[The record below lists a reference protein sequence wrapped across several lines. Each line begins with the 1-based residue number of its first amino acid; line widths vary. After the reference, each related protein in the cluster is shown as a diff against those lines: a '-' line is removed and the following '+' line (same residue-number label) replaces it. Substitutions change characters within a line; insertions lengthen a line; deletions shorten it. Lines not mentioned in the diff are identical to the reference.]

1 LPKNK
6 IQLQPSIEEEP
17 IPKQQKHSN
26 FLIQQVVI
34 IINKRI
40 RNMEKT
46 YIEKL
51 TNLVYNYM
59 EEIEIPM

>member
-6 IQLQPSIEEEP
+6 IQLQPSIEEQP
-17 IPKQQKHSN
+17 IPKQQKYSN
-26 FLIQQVVI
+26 FLIQQV